1 MRGAREV
8 ARFRAGA
15 CPQRLLLPLLRFTFL
30 RVGADS
36 DVCLRREFRLTGS
49 VVGGM
54 QGMSLALRPVLQ
66 TSPAGCRAACTAGC
80 SPRPGRSPGSQRL
93 IPARYQ
99 AIPPASVHRRI
110 RPRTFGPRRQNSI
123 WCANSR
129 STQHSFTQCSLQ
141 LYVTTGSG
149 TVVVVPIYCPVP
161 GCKSPPVEFRHHWIF
176 VERI

>member
-1 MRGAREV
+1 MRVRSAYCSLCCVSRSF
-8 ARFRAGA
+8 ASA
-15 CPQRLLLPLLRFTFL
+15 QIQTF
-30 RVGADS
+30 VW
-36 DVCLRREFRLTGS
+36 RREFRLTGS

-80 SPRPGRSPGSQRL
+80 SLTPGRSPGSQRL

-110 RPRTFGPRRQNSI
+110 QPRTFGPRRQNSI

-129 STQHSFTQCSLQ
+129 STQRPFTQCSLQ
-141 LYVTTGSG
+141 LYVTTCSG
-149 TVVVVPIYCPVP
+149 TVVVVPIYWPVP
-161 GCKSPPVEFRHHWIF
+161 VARVLPLNFDITGYSSSEYKGHGRVTNCHA
-176 VERI
+176 